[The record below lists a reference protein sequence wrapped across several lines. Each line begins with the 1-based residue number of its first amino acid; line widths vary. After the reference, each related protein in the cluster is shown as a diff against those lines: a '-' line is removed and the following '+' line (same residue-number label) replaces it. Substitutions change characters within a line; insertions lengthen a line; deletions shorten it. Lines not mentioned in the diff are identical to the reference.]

1 MSRNIQTVT
10 KWLPSD
16 VKGSE
21 IIFQEC
27 KNLKRSSTNL
37 LQRISALLENLKKK
51 YNTKIHHNCIQNE
64 LNIQE
69 LEDIN
74 LTMDVMVNNFSL
86 VFQKL
91 NFECDSQIIMEK
103 IKIWKDLL
111 WKIKLKICYFI
122 QELINEIAYL
132 FIYYG
137 EILLTLT
144 LRISTAYN
152 NLFAIDSKFGIVKNM
167 SVCNNT
173 CPYLFFPLRKISVTR
188 LLQMISS
195 NRAELCCHKLIDCLL
210 ETYKLYET
218 NDDDNSSDNSSFEI
232 YRALTKHMSPPD
244 PCEPTNKNKI
254 LNFDN
259 GSNNET
265 FLSIEELIAY
275 EEKNVLDLLDT
286 ILKVAPAM
294 LGCDGVKKSKSTGA
308 TKISTKAR
316 QKVLDYYEQILW
328 GEVGNFLEHI
338 ILWWASSPLSARSP
352 HSSQHLREWITQ
364 FIPTAEIPSV
374 VLSALTSLA
383 DALGVHVTLTS
394 WDQHFRL
401 ALVSS
406 KSMYNPETGK
416 LFCNVL
422 QDLVMLCNQCEIT
435 PDWIIGAP
443 LEELPLV
450 EQIPVLHRLDHSIHT
465 TRLWAVSETK
475 KIANNWNVDAF
486 FTVTHTDIV
495 SCLAQL
501 NSLRF
506 TDHSADIEKGGLGV
520 HVQVCTLMRAKL
532 ASEVQENITKL
543 KGTPNECVKG
553 LASICRTI
561 SLANLQMIFPEN
573 SYWRR
578 VSTQLPEKPSSYV
591 DKFLDRILTPIL
603 VATDDH
609 VISNMILQIMCESWL
624 DHIYMNKIKF
634 SQYGACQLLCD
645 FGYVETWL
653 INSSVATQAMR
664 KKMIKNEVLRRCE
677 GVGRLLLRCPGEQ
690 IKMIDKNKKIEPN
703 SPSGEKTELMP
714 AEMYVPNQEQWLEL
728 RAIKKRNLFK
738 SSLCCGK
745 F

>member
-1 MSRNIQTVT
+1 MSRTIQTVT
-10 KWLPSD
+10 KWLPLD

-21 IIFQEC
+21 DIFEDC
-27 KNLKRSSTNL
+27 KNLKKTSTNL
-37 LQRISALLENLKKK
+37 LLRICVLLENLKKRFGSK
-51 YNTKIHHNCIQNE
+51 LHHSCMQNE

-69 LEDIN
+69 LENIN
-74 LTMDVMVNNFSL
+74 STMDVMVENYNQL
-86 VFQKL
+86 FQKFS
-91 NFECDSQIIMEK
+91 FESASSITMERVK
-103 IKIWKDLL
+103 LWKEIL

-137 EILLTLT
+137 EIFLTLT

-152 NLFAIDSKFGIVKNM
+152 NLFSLDSKYGLKKNT
-167 SVCNNT
+167 SICNNT

-188 LLQMISS
+188 LLQIISN

-210 ETYKLYET
+210 ATYKSYD
-218 NDDDNSSDNSSFEI
+218 NSDDDNSSDNSSLEI

-244 PCEPTNKNKI
+244 PETPTKTKI
-254 LNFDN
+254 INLENDNENFI
-259 GSNNET
+259 
-265 FLSIEELIAY
+265 SIEELISY

-286 ILKVAPAM
+286 ILKISPSM
-294 LGCDGVKKSKSTGA
+294 LGTDGVKKSKSTGGS
-308 TKISTKAR
+308 KIKSKAR
-316 QKVLDYYEQILW
+316 EKVLDYYEQILW

-338 ILWWASSPLSARSP
+338 ILWWGSSPLSARPP

-364 FIPTAEIPSV
+364 FIPTAGIPPV
-374 VLSALTSLA
+374 VLSALASLA

-401 ALVSS
+401 ALVAS
-406 KSMYNPETGK
+406 KAMGNPDTGK
-416 LFCNVL
+416 LFCAVL
-422 QDLVMLCNQCEIT
+422 QDLVTLVNQCEVT

-443 LEELPLV
+443 LEELSLV

-465 TRLWAVSETK
+465 TRLWAASETK

-486 FTVTHTDIV
+486 FMVTHADIV
-495 SCLAQL
+495 SCLGQL
-501 NSLRF
+501 SGLRLA
-506 TDHSADIEKGGLGV
+506 DHGGEVEKGGLGV
-520 HVQVCTLMRAKL
+520 HVQVCALMRAKL
-532 ASEVQENITKL
+532 VSEVNENIKKL
-543 KGTPNECVKG
+543 KETPNECVKG
-553 LASICRTI
+553 LASVCRTI

-573 SYWRR
+573 AYWKR
-578 VSTQLPEKPSSYV
+578 VGTQAPEKPSPYV
-591 DKFLDRILTPIL
+591 DKYLERILTPIL

-609 VISNMILQIMCESWL
+609 VISNMILQIMCEAWL

-634 SQYGACQLLCD
+634 SQFGACQLLCD

-653 INSSVATQAMR
+653 MNCSVMSQTMR

-690 IKMIDKNKKIEPN
+690 IKMVDKNKKTKPTN
-703 SPSGEKTELMP
+703 SPPAEKSEQMP

-728 RAIKKRNLFK
+728 RAIKKRNLFPT
-738 SSLCCGK
+738 SLCCGK

>member
-1 MSRNIQTVT
+1 
-10 KWLPSD
+10 
-16 VKGSE
+16 
-21 IIFQEC
+21 
-27 KNLKRSSTNL
+27 
-37 LQRISALLENLKKK
+37 
-51 YNTKIHHNCIQNE
+51 
-64 LNIQE
+64 
-69 LEDIN
+69 
-74 LTMDVMVNNFSL
+74 MDVMVTNFNL

-91 NFECDSQIIMEK
+91 NFESTSTVITERIRL
-103 IKIWKDLL
+103 WKDSL
-111 WKIKLKICYFI
+111 WKTKLKICYFI

-137 EILLTLT
+137 ENLLILT

-152 NLFAIDSKFGIVKNM
+152 NLFSIDSKFGIPKNM
-167 SVCNNT
+167 SICNNS
-173 CPYLFFPLRKISVTR
+173 CPYLFFPLRKISVAR
-188 LLQMISS
+188 LLQIISS

-218 NDDDNSSDNSSFEI
+218 TDDDNGSDNSSFEI

-244 PCEPTNKNKI
+244 PSELATKNKV

-275 EEKNVLDLLDT
+275 EEKNVLDLLEM
-286 ILKVAPAM
+286 ILKVSPAM
-294 LGCDGVKKSKSTGA
+294 LGNDGIKKSKSSGA
-308 TKISTKAR
+308 PKVSTKAR
-316 QKVLDYYEQILW
+316 EKVLDYYEQILW

-338 ILWWASSPLSARSP
+338 ILWWASSPLSARPP

-364 FIPTAEIPSV
+364 FIPTAEVPAM

-401 ALVSS
+401 ALVAS
-406 KSMYNPETGK
+406 KSVYNADTGK

-465 TRLWAVSETK
+465 TRLWAASETK

-486 FTVTHTDIV
+486 FMITHSDIV
-495 SCLAQL
+495 SCLGQL

-506 TDHSADIEKGGLGV
+506 ADHSVKIEKGGLGV

-532 ASEVQENITKL
+532 VSEVSENISKL
-543 KGTPNECVKG
+543 KDTPNECVKN

-573 SYWRR
+573 FYWRK
-578 VSTQLPEKPSSYV
+578 VSTQLPDKQSSYV
-591 DKFLDRILTPIL
+591 DKYLDRILTPIL
-603 VATDDH
+603 IATEDH
-609 VISNMILQIMCESWL
+609 LISNMILQIMCESWL

-634 SQYGACQLLCD
+634 SQHGACQLLCD

-653 INSSVATQAMR
+653 TNCSVISQTMR
-664 KKMIKNEVLRRCE
+664 KKMVKNEVLRRCE

-690 IKMIDKNKKIEPN
+690 IKMVDKNKKIVVESSN
-703 SPSGEKTELMP
+703 SPPAEKNELMP

-728 RAIKKRNLFK
+728 RAMKKRNLFAT
-738 SSLCCGK
+738 SLCCGK